1 MADPPSPLLSS
12 HLTLF
17 LVLTVQKALPTSGG
31 LGDHVNYF
39 RTYFGAHWNFV
50 VVLRYSDTRW
60 GNSRCKSWGKKKK
73 TTQVLSVW
81 ARKADIRS
89 LRLVTC
95 LMLSN
100 STFLR
105 DSSTFII
112 ILPCISFARIR
123 FMCLRKKNQ
132 AYLIPSAATRYL
144 YLLGKQFIE
153 KFNSLDLFCLSFVF
167 CINIGHWVFE
177 HTLFSPLV

>member
-1 MADPPSPLLSS
+1 MIQDGE
-12 HLTLF
+12 TLD
-17 LVLTVQKALPTSGG
+17 ANHGG
-31 LGDHVNYF
+31 
-39 RTYFGAHWNFV
+39 
-50 VVLRYSDTRW
+50 
-60 GNSRCKSWGKKKK
+60 KKKKK

>member
-1 MADPPSPLLSS
+1 MADPPSPLLPPHTVPGAYGAESIAKLWGAGRSS
-12 HLTLF
+12 ALILGPIEILLLFWDTVIQDGETLD
-17 LVLTVQKALPTSGG
+17 AN
-31 LGDHVNYF
+31 H
-39 RTYFGAHWNFV
+39 
-50 VVLRYSDTRW
+50 
-60 GNSRCKSWGKKKK
+60 GKTKQNK
-73 TTQVLSVW
+73 TQVLSVW
-81 ARKADIRS
+81 ARKADIGS

-105 DSSTFII
+105 DSSTFIV
-112 ILPCISFARIR
+112 ILSCISFARIR

-153 KFNSLDLFCLSFVF
+153 KFNSLDLFCLRFVF
-167 CINIGHWVFE
+167 CINIGLWIFE